1 MIDQIFCNRGNIAES
16 KSNNR
21 NTILV
26 TCYTQRGTRES
37 GKTGFVMMDRTVKG
51 HGCETILYSNVMDN
65 TLQTPRDQKRRRYC
79 RFLPM

>member
-26 TCYTQRGTRES
+26 TCYTQRES

-51 HGCETILYSNVMDN
+51 HGCERILYSNVMDN